1 MIPMEPGPEDFAR
14 ILSER
19 RADMERSRA
28 FARYAHS
35 QTGLLFRH
43 LRRLT
48 FRETPSP
55 RRGEISESKR
65 AERADRPAPG
75 AQGRG
80 EG

>member
-35 QTGLLFRH
+35 RTGLLMRY
-43 LRRLT
+43 LRRV
-48 FRETPSP
+48 
-55 RRGEISESKR
+55 
-65 AERADRPAPG
+65 ADRIDPT
-75 AQGRG
+75 GRQRR
-80 EG
+80 ELR